1 MDPVAHPV
9 RTSVAGE
16 GISPRQLLKVEQ
28 QASMSAE
35 ETMAYWAGK
44 VPLGRNRMLGDVRT
58 DIAEVL
64 PGEVRVAS
72 TRYDLDSGSVVVE
85 LVVDLVTL
93 AGPWLRATAETMP
106 IQTEEAGAS
115 GVVLDAR
122 GLDIRPSLAPQ
133 IVDAEGTVIWGGQV
147 WSNLQKAVP
156 PVRWATDPTDH
167 AVRVAGNVPRAVHCC
182 RGHGHHARVVGRRC
196 PTVSSRDGWSG
207 TSWLWGRGDR
217 GGPVTDTEWRVSW
230 RGRLKYA
237 DALAEQT
244 AHRELVIRGEAPN
257 TVWMLEHEPVV
268 TRWDGAVVR

>member
-1 MDPVAHPV
+1 MWFGIGLLTWAIAGEPRVAPPVLTTLSEGVEVDWTQSLIRV

-167 AVRVAGNVPRAVHCC
+167 AVRVAGNVPELFIVA
-182 RGHGHHARVVGRRC
+182 GA
-196 PTVSSRDGWSG
+196 
-207 TSWLWGRGDR
+207 
-217 GGPVTDTEWRVSW
+217 TDTTLVLSAEDAR
-230 RGRLKYA
+230 RFRRAMDGR
-237 DALAEQT
+237 
-244 AHRELVIRGEAPN
+244 AP
-257 TVWMLEHEPVV
+257 LGS
-268 TRWDGAVVR
+268 GAVAIVVDP